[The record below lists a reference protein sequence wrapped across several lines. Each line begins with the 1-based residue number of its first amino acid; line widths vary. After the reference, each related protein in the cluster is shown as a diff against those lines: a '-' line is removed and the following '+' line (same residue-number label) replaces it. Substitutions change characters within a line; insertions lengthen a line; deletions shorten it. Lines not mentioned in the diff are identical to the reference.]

1 LCYAADYL
9 SAVFFKDASKNSEFA
24 QMQGVEK
31 ISPRHTCPQVW
42 WLGIFKYVSK
52 KFFTQRSSWDE
63 MWFFRGFLCYLGIA

>member
-1 LCYAADYL
+1 LCYAADSL
-9 SAVFFKDASKNSEFA
+9 SAVFFGDASKNSEFA

-31 ISPRHTCPQVW
+31 ISPRH
-42 WLGIFKYVSK
+42 IFKYVSK